1 MRADSN
7 RGGRCDSKPGL
18 IVKIG
23 SNFTYFW
30 VVFYILPFPP
40 QLCGKSLIIMIII
53 CIISIIIIVSV
64 IIIIIIISITTVF
77 IIIVMLIGIII
88 AGWMD
93 EVCILKSR

>member
-1 MRADSN
+1 MRFKIWFDRQNRIKFYSFLDSF
-7 RGGRCDSKPGL
+7 S
-18 IVKIG
+18 
-23 SNFTYFW
+23 YFA
-30 VVFYILPFPP
+30 FSP

-53 CIISIIIIVSV
+53 CIISLIVIVSV
-64 IIIIIIISITTVF
+64 ITIIIIISITTVF